1 MFNENLWSLHKEYKK
16 ILSDKDNLENDR
28 VVEHLVA
35 NLPFLWSEKYRAQSK
50 RITDICRIQN
60 GSFEYIFDDYS
71 TMEKRGIVHKNQLV
85 ESRLVAV
92 YGRSIQINKQRDDYR
107 LRGWIGRTQ
116 LFFGSEWDKGHFI
129 AHSIG
134 GSVDGTELNVFLQ
147 KREINR
153 GWSNAG
159 KIFRKMEVYC
169 YNNPGTFCFNRPI
182 YSDETSKP
190 AYYEFGILKS
200 NREFWIEC
208 FNNH

>member
-1 MFNENLWSLHKEYKK
+1 MNLLQINIDGLSKLKFVVILRYNKMFNENLWSLQKEYKK

-92 YGRSIQINKQRDDYR
+92 YGTASAN
-107 LRGWIGRTQ
+107 
-116 LFFGSEWDKGHFI
+116 
-129 AHSIG
+129 
-134 GSVDGTELNVFLQ
+134 
-147 KREINR
+147 
-153 GWSNAG
+153 
-159 KIFRKMEVYC
+159 
-169 YNNPGTFCFNRPI
+169 
-182 YSDETSKP
+182 
-190 AYYEFGILKS
+190 
-200 NREFWIEC
+200 
-208 FNNH
+208 